1 MAGNSDAA
9 NTAGS
14 GPKTVVGEMV
24 ANVGDLFNQEPRNP
38 ADSPVP
44 DYNCPVANCGT
55 EKVCEQV
62 NVGDPITGDSRAH
75 IERNACNKCPS
86 SPPQPVYKVI
96 PRHGRNPERK
106 VLLFY
111 EDHTSRQWEP
121 DSGFTAPIFHGDAGL
136 GNREHDSMTFRLLYG
151 LSDSERGWQ
160 CRYYKGQ
167 LDDTSTDM
175 GTYDYADAPSSN
187 HTEMDV
193 NTHLQNPHY
202 ATNLT
207 ERY

>member
-9 NTAGS
+9 NTAES
-14 GPKTVVGEMV
+14 SPKTVVGEMV

-44 DYNCPVANCGT
+44 DYNCPVANCGA

-86 SPPQPVYKVI
+86 SPPV
-96 PRHGRNPERK
+96 PRYSVRGDRNHPRRI
-106 VLLFY
+106 LYF
-111 EDHTSRQWEP
+111 EDHTGRRWQP
-121 DSGFTAPIFHGDAGL
+121 DSDLTAPIFHGDAGF
-136 GNREHDSMTFRLLYG
+136 GHRTHDSMTFRLDFG
-151 LSDSERGWQ
+151 LSQDERGWQ

-202 ATNLT
+202 APNLT